1 MSRTRKISAA
11 LLLIAALL
19 TLTAGPALAAGGGYS
34 ESQIKDLLF
43 RVMNFTAFFII
54 LFWLLRKPIAKY
66 FRDRRE
72 GIERNL
78 QYLETQARNLEEQ
91 TEIMNKQIANIASER
106 DTILA
111 QYERM
116 GQKEADRII
125 AEAKT
130 AAENIIQKTQ
140 AAMDLEIKAARQALL
155 TEIVKISTQA
165 ATELVQTSINDD
177 DHQRLTAEFM
187 AQVEKLKTASN

>member
-1 MSRTRKISAA
+1 MSRTRKISTAIMVA
-11 LLLIAALL
+11 VLVVLA
-19 TLTAGPALAAGGGYS
+19 AGPALAAGGGYS
-34 ESQIKDLLF
+34 EGQIKELLLKI
-43 RVMNFTAFFII
+43 MNFIVFFII
-54 LFWLLRKPIAKY
+54 LFWLLRKPVAKF

-125 AEAKT
+125 AEAKA
-130 AAENIIQKTQ
+130 AAENIVQKTQ
-140 AAMDLEIKAARQALL
+140 AAMDLEMKAARQALL

>member
-1 MSRTRKISAA
+1 MSRTRKIFAALLVAA
-11 LLLIAALL
+11 LLL
-19 TLTAGPALAAGGGYS
+19 LTAGPALAAGGSYS
-34 ESQIKDLLF
+34 ESQIKDLIF
-43 RVMNFTAFFII
+43 RIMNFAVFFIV
-54 LFWLLRKPIAKY
+54 LFWLLRKPIAKF
-66 FRDRRE
+66 FRNRRE

-116 GQKEADRII
+116 GQKEADRLI
-125 AEAKT
+125 AEAKKT
-130 AAENIIQKTQ
+130 AENIVQKAQ

-187 AQVEKLKTASN
+187 AQVEKLKTAGN

>member
-1 MSRTRKISAA
+1 MSRQMKISAVLSA
-11 LLLIAALL
+11 AALIIM
-19 TLTAGPALAAGGGYS
+19 TAGPALAAGDGYS
-34 ESQIKDLLF
+34 PSQIRDLLL
-43 RVMNFTAFFII
+43 RIMNFIAFAAI
-54 LFWLLRKPIAKY
+54 LFWLLRKPVAKY

-91 TEIMNKQIANIASER
+91 TEIMNKQIADIASER
-106 DTILA
+106 DAILA

-125 AEAKT
+125 AEAKS
-130 AAENIIQKTQ
+130 AAENIVQKAQ
-140 AAMDLEIKAARQALL
+140 AAMDLEVKAARQALL
-155 TEIVKISTQA
+155 TEIVQLSTQA
-165 ATELVQTSINDD
+165 AADLVRTSINDD

-187 AQVEKLKTASN
+187 AQVEKLKSANN

>member
-1 MSRTRKISAA
+1 MSRTRKLAAA
-11 LLLIAALL
+11 LGVMALL
-19 TLTAGPALAAGGGYS
+19 VLTAGPALAAGGSYS
-34 ESQIKDLLF
+34 ETQIKDLLF
-43 RVMNFTAFFII
+43 RVMNFAVFFII
-54 LFWLLRKPIAKY
+54 LFWLLRKPIAKF

-116 GQKEADRII
+116 GQKEADRVI
-125 AEAKT
+125 AEARHT
-130 AAENIIQKTQ
+130 AENIVQKAQ
-140 AAMDLEIKAARQALL
+140 AAMDLEIKAARQTLL

>member
-1 MSRTRKISAA
+1 MSRPEKIFTA
-11 LLLIAALL
+11 LCLTTMLILS
-19 TLTAGPALAAGGGYS
+19 AGPALASGGHYS
-34 ESQIKDLLF
+34 EGQIKDLIY
-43 RVMNFTAFFII
+43 RIMNFAVFFIV
-54 LFWLLRKPIAKY
+54 LFWLLRKPIAKF

-106 DTILA
+106 ETILA

-116 GQKEADRII
+116 GQKEADRLMI
-125 AEAKT
+125 EARA
-130 AAENIIQKTQ
+130 AAENIVQKAQ
-140 AAMDLEIKAARQALL
+140 AAMDLEIKAARQVLL
-155 TEIVKISTQA
+155 TEIVKISTRA
-165 ATELVQTSINDD
+165 ATELVQSSINDD

>member
-1 MSRTRKISAA
+1 MSRMKKYSAV
-11 LLLIAALL
+11 LLTVALL

-34 ESQIKDLLF
+34 EEQIKELLLKI
-43 RVMNFTAFFII
+43 MNFAAFFII
-54 LFWLLRKPIAKY
+54 LFWLLRKPVAKY

-111 QYERM
+111 RYERM
-116 GQKEADRII
+116 GQKEADRLI

-130 AAENIIQKTQ
+130 AAESIVQKTQ
-140 AAMDLEIKAARQALL
+140 AAMDLEMKAARQALL

-165 ATELVQTSINDD
+165 ATELVRTSINDD
-177 DHQRLTAEFM
+177 DHRRLTAEFM